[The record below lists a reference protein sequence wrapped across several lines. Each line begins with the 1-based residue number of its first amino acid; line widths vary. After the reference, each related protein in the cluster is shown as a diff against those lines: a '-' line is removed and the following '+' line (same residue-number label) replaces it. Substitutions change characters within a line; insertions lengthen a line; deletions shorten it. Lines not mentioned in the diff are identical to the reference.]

1 MTWTLMVATNELEY
15 PETKN
20 ESKLRGKK
28 VQERRL
34 SDRKDAW
41 GRRIWRGTENSKR
54 NNEEVMLK
62 PSKKEKVSNG
72 SFVISFFVITET
84 NLRSIVDQW
93 VTTRVRLLL
102 GAF

>member
-1 MTWTLMVATNELEY
+1 
-15 PETKN
+15 
-20 ESKLRGKK
+20 
-28 VQERRL
+28 
-34 SDRKDAW
+34 
-41 GRRIWRGTENSKR
+41 
-54 NNEEVMLK
+54 MLK